1 MHIMKNR
8 FMTVQDMTQ
17 ELGISRTT
25 AYQLIKKIKHTKIG
39 RRLLVTEE
47 DLLDYLHNHTEVRNS
62 LNQNNNT

>member
-1 MHIMKNR
+1 MKNR

-25 AYQLIKKIKHTKIG
+25 AYQLIKKMKHTKIG

-62 LNQNNNT
+62 LNQNNNI

>member
-1 MHIMKNR
+1 MKNR

-25 AYQLIKKIKHTKIG
+25 AYQLIKKMKHTKIG

-47 DLLDYLHNHTEVRNS
+47 DLLDYLQKHTEVRNS

>member
-1 MHIMKNR
+1 MKNR

-47 DLLDYLHNHTEVRNS
+47 DLLDYLQKHTEVRNS
-62 LNQNNNT
+62 LNQNNNL

>member
-1 MHIMKNR
+1 MKNR

-47 DLLDYLHNHTEVRNS
+47 DLLDYLQKHTEVRNS
-62 LNQNNNT
+62 LNQNNNI

>member
-1 MHIMKNR
+1 MKNR

-25 AYQLIKKIKHTKIG
+25 AYQLIKKMKHTKIG

-47 DLLDYLHNHTEVRNS
+47 DLLDYLQKHTEVRNS
-62 LNQNNNT
+62 LNQNNNI